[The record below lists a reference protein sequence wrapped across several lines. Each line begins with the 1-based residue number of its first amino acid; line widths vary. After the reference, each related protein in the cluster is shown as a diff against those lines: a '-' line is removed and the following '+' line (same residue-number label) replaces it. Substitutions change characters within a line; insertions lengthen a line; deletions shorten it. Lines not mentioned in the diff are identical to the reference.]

1 MSRLAYMDTLDF
13 RYQVLQ
19 TVERY
24 GILNQGRIYRLLS
37 RNDEVLKRLKSF
49 TTNAYRE
56 KFFTWMDKCKYPF
69 RIRMVNPYDLLVP
82 YGIREEMLSYL
93 ISNEFSIMGY
103 HNTFGEEYR
112 NLRSSF
118 NFPYYVVEFGAIDM
132 MLRDLANDS
141 QGYEGPPDLNATKTA
156 IKLITDSLTN
166 ADYGI
171 PLAGIEHRDVAHTL

>member
-1 MSRLAYMDTLDF
+1 MDTTDF
-13 RYQVLQ
+13 WYQVLQ

-49 TTNAYRE
+49 TTNVYRE
-56 KFFTWMDKCKYPF
+56 KFFTWMDKGIYTY
-69 RIRMVNPYDLLVP
+69 RIRMVNPYELLVP
-82 YGIREEMLSYL
+82 YGVREEMQAYI
-93 ISNEFSIMGY
+93 ISNEFSAEGY
-103 HNTFGEEYR
+103 RNAFAEEYR

-132 MLRDLANDS
+132 MLRDLGNDS
-141 QGYEGPPDLNATKTA
+141 QGYEGPPDLSATRLA
-156 IKLITDSLTN
+156 LKLITDSLNN

-171 PLAGIEHRDVAHTL
+171 LLAGVEHRDVAHTL

>member
-69 RIRMVNPYDLLVP
+69 RIRMVNPYELLVP
-82 YGIREEMLSYL
+82 YGVKEEMQAYLLSD
-93 ISNEFSIMGY
+93 EFSFMDY
-103 HNTFGEEYR
+103 RSMFLEEHR
-112 NLRSSF
+112 KLRSSF
-118 NFPYYVVEFGAIDM
+118 NFPYYVVEFGAVDM

-141 QGYEGPPDLNATKTA
+141 RGDEGPPDLNTTRLAV
-156 IKLITDSLTN
+156 KLITDSLNN
-166 ADYGI
+166 ANLGI
-171 PLAGIEHRDVAHTL
+171 PLAGVEHRDVAHTE